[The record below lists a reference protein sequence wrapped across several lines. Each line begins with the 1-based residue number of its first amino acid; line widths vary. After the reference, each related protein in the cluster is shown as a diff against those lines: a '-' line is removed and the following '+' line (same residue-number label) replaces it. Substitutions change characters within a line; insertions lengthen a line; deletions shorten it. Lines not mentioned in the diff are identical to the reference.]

1 MTEKNS
7 PTLLERLDGISIL
20 ALVVASLLLGL
31 APFQPEPHLWQ
42 KLKMLA
48 TGELTRPMD
57 IFDLLMHGTPV
68 ALLILRLARM
78 GMTKVSSRTEL

>member
-1 MTEKNS
+1 MTEKKS
-7 PTLLERLDGISIL
+7 PTLLQRLDGISIS

-48 TGELTRPMD
+48 AGELARPMD

>member
-1 MTEKNS
+1 MTEKKS
-7 PTLLERLDGISIL
+7 PTMLQRLDGISIS
-20 ALVVASLLLGL
+20 ALVIASLLLGL

-48 TGELTRPMD
+48 AGELARPMD

-68 ALLILRLARM
+68 ALLILRLARARM
-78 GMTKVSSRTEL
+78 ANAKLWPE

>member
-1 MTEKNS
+1 MTEKKS
-7 PTLLERLDGISIL
+7 PTLLERLDGIPIS

-48 TGELTRPMD
+48 AGELARPMD

-68 ALLILRLARM
+68 ALLILRLVRL
-78 GMTKVSSRTEL
+78 GMTKASSHAE

>member
-1 MTEKNS
+1 MTEKKS
-7 PTLLERLDGISIL
+7 PTLLERLDGISIS

-31 APFQPEPHLWQ
+31 APFQPEPHLWE

-48 TGELTRPMD
+48 AGELARPMD

-68 ALLILRLARM
+68 ALLILRLVRARM
-78 GMTKVSSRTEL
+78 ANAKLWSE